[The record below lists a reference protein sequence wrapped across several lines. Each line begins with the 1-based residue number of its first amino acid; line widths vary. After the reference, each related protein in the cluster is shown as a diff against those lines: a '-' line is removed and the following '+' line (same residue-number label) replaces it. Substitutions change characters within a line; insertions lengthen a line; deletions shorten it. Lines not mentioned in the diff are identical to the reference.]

1 MQKILIKY
9 FAINMPL
16 IKKRYH
22 FLEKREN
29 LYALGDIQK
38 CLFRKKSVRRIERLI
53 FGIIAKK

>member
-29 LYALGDIQK
+29 LYALGNIQK
-38 CLFRKKSVRRIERLI
+38 CLFRKRVGEELSD
-53 FGIIAKK
+53 